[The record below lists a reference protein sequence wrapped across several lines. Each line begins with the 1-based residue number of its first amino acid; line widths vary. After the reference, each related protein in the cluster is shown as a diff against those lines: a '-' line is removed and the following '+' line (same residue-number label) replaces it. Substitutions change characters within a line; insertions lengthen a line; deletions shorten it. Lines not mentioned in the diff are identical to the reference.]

1 MKWVIFILCLLLAVP
16 VQAHKENSLSPSDLR
31 IDQRLNEQVPDD
43 LVFRDETG
51 QLIRLGDYFGGK
63 PIILVLS
70 YYRCSM
76 LCPTVLEGLV
86 SSLRVLSLNVGD
98 QFSIITVS
106 FDPKDT
112 PEIAAAK
119 KEEYLRR
126 YARPGAAEGWH
137 FLTGEE
143 ASIERLTQA
152 VGFHYAY
159 DAKRDQYAH
168 ASGIILLTPQGK
180 IARYFF
186 GVEFAPRDLR
196 LGLVEASANKIGSL
210 VDQVM
215 LLCYH
220 YDPTT
225 GKYSATVLNLV
236 RLGGVLTVLALG
248 TFMLVMW
255 RRDRNSASVSYPL
268 PVEDSLQRAKDKG
281 PIPKDK

>member
-1 MKWVIFILCLLLAVP
+1 MKWVIFMFCLLVAVP
-16 VQAHKENSLSPSDLR
+16 VQAHQEKSLSPGDIR
-31 IDQRLNEQVPDD
+31 IDQRLNEQVPGD

-51 QLIRLGDYFGGK
+51 RLVQLGDYFGSK
-63 PIILVLS
+63 PLILVLS
-70 YYRCSM
+70 YYRCSL
-76 LCPTVLEGLV
+76 LCPTVLEGLI
-86 SSLRVLSLNVGD
+86 SSLRVLSLNVGEH
-98 QFSIITVS
+98 FSVITVS

-112 PEIAAAK
+112 PEIAATK

-126 YARPGAAEGWH
+126 YARSGVTEGWH

-143 ASIERLTQA
+143 SAIERLTQV
-152 VGFHYAY
+152 VGFHYTY
-159 DAKRDQYAH
+159 DAKRDEYAH

-236 RLGGVLTVLALG
+236 RLGGILTVLALG
-248 TFMLVMW
+248 IFMFVMW
-255 RRDRNSASVSYPL
+255 RRDRNWSSVSYPL
-268 PVEDSLQRAKDKG
+268 QDDSSQRTKEEPFIKDR
-281 PIPKDK
+281 